1 MADDYQPDGDF
12 EAQEQPFG
20 YVNAEDAPFDP
31 SLLAVATEAE
41 ESDTADAGAEDQAE
55 PDYKTLLA
63 EREARI
69 AELENETAAERKLR
83 EEREAQQAA
92 YEQQQYQQRVQEWQA
107 EFARA
112 YEQAR
117 TMRTDEALNHLA
129 QFHQQR
135 EAMLWGNYQQLH
147 TERELARL
155 EKQAH
160 KVASEFGL
168 PEEEVEALVRAAA
181 TTGRADAMQSEAKRL
196 KARTSKTQEELQSLR
211 EELNRIKAEG
221 TRQKLSRSTRVG
233 QGNRAVPPK
242 VKPGTDDHLRSLL
255 GPAWLK

>member
-69 AELENETAAERKLR
+69 AELENETAAERKAR
-83 EEREAQQAA
+83 QEREAQQAEYERQQYA
-92 YEQQQYQQRVQEWQA
+92 AQMQAWEQQR
-107 EFARA
+107 
-112 YEQAR
+112 EQAIQHAR
-117 TMRTDEALNHLA
+117 TLRSDEALNYLA
-129 QFHQQR
+129 QFFGQR
-135 EAMLWGNYQQLH
+135 EQAVFQWGQQH
-147 TERELARL
+147 FTEKELIKL
-155 EKQAH
+155 EKQAV
-160 KVASEFGL
+160 KVASEYGL

-181 TTGRADAMQSEAKRL
+181 STGRADAMQSEAKRL